1 MIRLLLITL
10 LTLFGFE
17 NMNKPK
23 YDLRKQTSAMDKIVL
38 WFYIHR
44 FELLLAGIIISMI
57 LIVLATVLLFP
68 AMDPWNNRFSEV
80 I

>member
-1 MIRLLLITL
+1 MIRLLILTL
-10 LTLFGFE
+10 LGFE

-23 YDLRKQTSAMDKIVL
+23 DDLRKQTSVMDKIVL